1 MNRFRSSLSL
11 FLLGAFVALGAEPTN
26 DVFRIG
32 VTYATFGNINRNDA
46 SAALKAYG
54 AAVVRDRKLT
64 VTVQVEAIEN
74 TTELMKKLEQNYV
87 HAVSLT
93 IEELQLMGI
102 YPDFVYT
109 TAKEGRCGEQYII
122 LARRDSGLDDIGAL
136 RGRRL
141 VRHVSTLTIP
151 ALPWMETKLGDQG
164 LGRAKEFF
172 SEMVELDNPSK
183 TVLRV
188 FFRQSDACLVTTNA
202 YALACELNPQL
213 ASQLKVLSCSPL
225 LIATVLYFKADYTPP
240 YLCDLEAA
248 IAELHKST
256 VGQQVL
262 TIYQAS
268 RMDKQPSSCLETT
281 LRMYEDYARLTSQTN
296 TPVPAQGISAV
307 KIQK

>member
-1 MNRFRSSLSL
+1 MNLLRSSLSL
-11 FLLGAFVALGAEPTN
+11 FLLGAFVALGSEPTN

-32 VTYATFGNINRNDA
+32 ITYATFGNVNRNDA
-46 SAALKAYG
+46 SAAFKAYG

-64 VTVQVEAIEN
+64 VNVQVEAIE
-74 TTELMKKLEQNYV
+74 TAAELLKKMQQHYV
-87 HAVSLT
+87 HAASLT
-93 IEELQLMGI
+93 IEDLQKMGI
-102 YPDFVYT
+102 RPKFVFT
-109 TAKEGRCGEQYII
+109 TSKEGRLGEQYII
-122 LARRDSGLDDIGAL
+122 LARCDTGIENLKDL

-141 VRHVSTLTIP
+141 VRHASTYTIP
-151 ALPWMETKLGDQG
+151 SLPWLETRLDEQG

-172 SEMVELDNPSK
+172 SEMAELDNPSK

-213 ASQLKVLSCSPL
+213 AAQLKVLSCSPL
-225 LIATVLYFKADYTPP
+225 LIATMLCFQEDYTPP
-240 YLCDLEAA
+240 FLSDLEDA

-268 RMDKQPSSCLETT
+268 RMEKQPASCLETT
-281 LRMYEDYARLTSQTN
+281 LRMYEYYAPLTSQTN
-296 TPVPAQGISAV
+296 SPMVSRGISAV
-307 KIQK
+307 RIQN